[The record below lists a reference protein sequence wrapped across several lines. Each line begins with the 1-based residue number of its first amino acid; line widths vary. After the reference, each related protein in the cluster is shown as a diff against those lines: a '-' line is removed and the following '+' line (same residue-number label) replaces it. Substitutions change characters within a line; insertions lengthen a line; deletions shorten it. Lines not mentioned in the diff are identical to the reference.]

1 MTTAA
6 TRPSGANDTGL
17 PLAQD
22 LMSGAG
28 AIAQFMFGDN
38 AEANRRKVYHA
49 ADKLGLPCFKIGG
62 TLCARRSTILT
73 WIEKQENAA

>member
-1 MTTAA
+1 MTPTA
-6 TRPSGANDTGL
+6 TRSSSANDTGL

-28 AIAQFMFGDN
+28 SIAQFMFGDD
-38 AEANRRKVYHA
+38 AEATRRKVYHA

-62 TLCARRSTILT
+62 TLCARRSTILS
-73 WIEKQENAA
+73 WIERQENAA

>member
-1 MTTAA
+1 MRDVN

-28 AIAQFMFGDN
+28 AIAQFIFGDD

-62 TLCARRSTILT
+62 TLCARRSTILS
-73 WIEKQENAA
+73 WIERQENAA

>member
-6 TRPSGANDTGL
+6 PRHSGVNDTGL

-28 AIAQFMFGDN
+28 AIAQFMFGDD

>member
-1 MTTAA
+1 MVANA

-28 AIAQFMFGDN
+28 AIAQFMFGDD
-38 AEANRRKVYHA
+38 AEGNRRKVYHA

-62 TLCARRSTILT
+62 TLCARRSTILA
-73 WIEKQENAA
+73 WIERQENAA

>member
-6 TRPSGANDTGL
+6 TRHSGANDTGL

-28 AIAQFMFGDN
+28 AIAQFMFGDD

-62 TLCARRSTILT
+62 TLCARRSTILS
-73 WIEKQENAA
+73 WIERQENAA

>member
-28 AIAQFMFGDN
+28 AIAQFMFGDD

-62 TLCARRSTILT
+62 TLCARRSTILS
-73 WIEKQENAA
+73 WIERQENAA

>member
-6 TRPSGANDTGL
+6 TRHAGVNDTGL

-28 AIAQFMFGDN
+28 AIAQFMFGDD